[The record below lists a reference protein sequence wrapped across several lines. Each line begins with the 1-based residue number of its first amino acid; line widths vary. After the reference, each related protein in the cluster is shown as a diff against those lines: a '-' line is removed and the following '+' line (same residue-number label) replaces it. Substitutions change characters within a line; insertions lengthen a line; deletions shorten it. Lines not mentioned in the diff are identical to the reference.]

1 MNLSGKSLEERK
13 KLTKASPVAIV
24 GKPGCGKSACVEF
37 LPPEEKM
44 RTIVFD
50 LENKGL
56 PEDDGSEYYKV
67 VRLVSI
73 DSTVRPKDEGN
84 ILFKSIEEL
93 LPYFRKAIS
102 SDKIDRIVV
111 DSFTAHVAELER
123 HYVTTSNGFT
133 IWNSYNQQ
141 LHDFFRSMKEE
152 VFTHG
157 KWVHVLGHYKPSKD
171 KKDSDAEK
179 FMVVK
184 GNAHYRL
191 VESHFNTVV
200 EVNEFKFRADNLD
213 EYDSTRIK
221 RSLSPYESKQNDL
234 GELETDLAK

>member
-1 MNLSGKSLEERK
+1 MTLQGLTVEERK

-37 LPPEEKM
+37 LPPEEKL

-56 PEDDGSEYYKV
+56 PEDDESLYYKV

-73 DSTVRPKDEGN
+73 DSTVKPKDEGN
-84 ILFKSIEEL
+84 ILFKSIEEI
-93 LPYFRKAIS
+93 LPYFRKALAS
-102 SDKIDRIVV
+102 EKIDRVV
-111 DSFTAHVAELER
+111 IDSFTAHVAELER

-133 IWNSYNQQ
+133 IWNSYSQH

-157 KWVHVLGHYKPSKD
+157 KWVYVLGHYKPSKD

-191 VESHFNTVV
+191 CESNYNTVV
-200 EVNEFKFRADNLD
+200 EVSEFKFRADNLN

-221 RSLSPYESKQNDL
+221 RSLSPYESKENSMA
-234 GELETDLAK
+234 ELEEDLAK